1 MKRSGPVAALFAAF
15 LWIASSGLAL
25 AQAPHTHRHSFGDA
39 QKWSKIF
46 DDPKRDAWQKPHEV
60 IEALNL
66 KPDAVVADIGAGTG
80 YFAVRFARMVPKGK
94 VYAADTEP
102 DMVKHLAARAK
113 DEGLGNLVALRVSSD
128 NPQLPERAD
137 LVILVDVYHHIDARE
152 AYFRK
157 LKDLLRPGGRLAII
171 DFTLDAPQG
180 PPRRTRVAPE
190 RVKEELS
197 RAGYT
202 LVEEHGFLPYQYF
215 LVFQPTK

>member
-1 MKRSGPVAALFAAF
+1 MKWFESIAAVLTALVWFGGSG
-15 LWIASSGLAL
+15 IAL
-25 AQAPHTHRHSFGDA
+25 AQAPHTHHHGFSDA
-39 QKWSKIF
+39 RKWSKIF
-46 DDPKRDAWQKPHEV
+46 DDPQRDAWQKPHDV
-60 IEALNL
+60 IAALKL
-66 KPDAVVADIGAGTG
+66 KPDAVIADIGAGTG
-80 YFAVRFARMVPKGK
+80 YFAVRFARIVPKGK

-113 DEGLGNLVALRVSSD
+113 DESLGNLIALKVTPE

-137 LVILVDVYHHIDARE
+137 LIVFVDVYHHIDSRE

-157 LKDLLRPGGRLAII
+157 LKDLLRPGGRLAIM

-202 LVEEHGFLPYQYF
+202 LAEEHGFLPYQYF
-215 LVFQPTK
+215 LVFQPSR